1 MPVGFPVPSSHPDS
15 AHTVTCKCHSNRDR
29 NQSRLLRE
37 TVMAAASTAPSQSP
51 PQEAS
56 SVFRGNKLT
65 PISTLL
71 RDGCPQNFGIEYCVA
86 PVPVAKGPRT
96 ALQE

>member
-37 TVMAAASTAPSQSP
+37 TVMAAASTAPVTTTRSL
-51 PQEAS
+51 E
-56 SVFRGNKLT
+56 
-65 PISTLL
+65 
-71 RDGCPQNFGIEYCVA
+71 C
-86 PVPVAKGPRT
+86 
-96 ALQE
+96 LQR